1 MGPKPKPQP
10 RASTPTI
17 TTDRRKCQA
26 SNADQRPV
34 KRTRQQANEEQEQK
48 QEEQDDQQLDQYAEI
63 EEAVTKT
70 RGRGGNRGQAK
81 KAPAPQVPAP
91 HKYVFDKLILINI
104 VHCLLQEH
112 HQGTK

>member
-1 MGPKPKPQP
+1 MSPKPKPQP

-17 TTDRRKCQA
+17 TTDQHKCRA
-26 SNADQRPV
+26 SNADQHPV
-34 KRTRQQANEEQEQK
+34 KRTCQQANEEQE

-70 RGRGGNRGQAK
+70 RGRGGNRGRAK
-81 KAPAPQVPAP
+81 KAPAPRVPAP
-91 HKYVFDKLILINI
+91 RKYVFDKLILINI